1 MKTTFE
7 LQRSRSAVNEKPI
20 LENLKTLE
28 NIWNISVHPETASV
42 SFEYLTWA
50 DLELVRKELH
60 ELGYA
65 VINDTRRFDA
75 PENPF

>member
-7 LQRSRSAVNEKPI
+7 LQYRTSGINKKLI

-28 NIWNISVHPETASV
+28 NVWNVSVQPETASV
-42 SFEYLTWA
+42 SFEYLTEG
-50 DLELVRKELH
+50 DLELVQRELH

-65 VINDTRRFDA
+65 IINNTHRFDS
-75 PENPF
+75 PRKPF